1 MKVRTRFA
9 PSPTGALHAGTIR
22 TALFAWLTAR
32 AAGGEFILRI
42 EDTDQ
47 SREVAGASQNII
59 DSLKYLGIE
68 WSEGP
73 DIGGP
78 VGPYRQSERLAIYKQ
93 WGQQLADSG
102 LAYADPSTPAQL
114 ETMRQA
120 AKDQKRPFLFRQHR
134 PVSPPKWDGSQP
146 LRLLSTPK
154 DYHWHDLVMGDLSAG
169 AEAIDDFILIKSDG
183 FPTYNFCHII
193 DDHLMGISHVIRSQ
207 EFISSMPKFLNLYE
221 ALGIEKPIFATVPNV
236 LGADGKRKL
245 SKREGALPILEY
257 RDRGILTEAMT
268 SFLTGLGWNDG
279 TTQEIYSLKD
289 LTKSFTLAKVQRSGA
304 RFDEQHLLWVN
315 GTFIRQLKLDKLYD
329 LSLSY
334 WPANA
339 ANQTRQYK
347 LQVLGLIQE
356 RLKYMA
362 EIPELTAFFFDD
374 LPVDDSL
381 IANHKQLKKID
392 SPELKALLREA
403 YDNLS
408 ASDFSA
414 PDLTN
419 RLNDLLASTG
429 QKPAVLFSLIRIAT
443 TQSPASP
450 GLAETMHV
458 LGREVSLSRIE
469 QQIGA
474 FLV

>member
-1 MKVRTRFA
+1 
-9 PSPTGALHAGTIR
+9 
-22 TALFAWLTAR
+22 
-32 AAGGEFILRI
+32 
-42 EDTDQ
+42 
-47 SREVAGASQNII
+47 
-59 DSLKYLGIE
+59 
-68 WSEGP
+68 
-73 DIGGP
+73 
-78 VGPYRQSERLAIYKQ
+78 
-93 WGQQLADSG
+93 
-102 LAYADPSTPAQL
+102 
-114 ETMRQA
+114 
-120 AKDQKRPFLFRQHR
+120 
-134 PVSPPKWDGSQP
+134 
-146 LRLLSTPK
+146 
-154 DYHWHDLVMGDLSAG
+154 MGDLSAG

-207 EFISSMPKFLNLYE
+207 EFISSMPKFLNLSE
-221 ALGIEKPIFATVPNV
+221 TLGIEKPIFATVPNV

-257 RDRGILTEAMT
+257 RDKGILTEAMT
-268 SFLTGLGWNDG
+268 SFLAGLGWNDG
-279 TTQEIYSLKD
+279 TTQEIYSLEE
-289 LTKSFTLAKVQRSGA
+289 LTKSFTLDKVQRSGA

-315 GTFIRQLKLDKLYD
+315 GTFIRQLELDKLYN

-339 ANQTRQYK
+339 ANQTSQYK
-347 LQVLGLIQE
+347 QQVLGLIQE

-374 LPVDDSL
+374 LPIDDNL
-381 IANHKQLKKID
+381 IANHKQLKKIHY
-392 SPELKALLREA
+392 PELKALLQAA

-408 ASDFSA
+408 ASDFSV

-419 RLNDLLASTG
+419 RLNDLLASTE

-458 LGREVSLSRIE
+458 LGLSLIH
-469 QQIGA
+469 I
-474 FLV
+474 